1 MAQPDRTPPGR
12 ATTLLAGTHRAVSA
26 ADASAAPEA
35 ATADPT
41 VTPAPAAAAPAA
53 APRPAPAADSP
64 RRKAFRLA
72 LILVASFM
80 MVLDFSIVN
89 VALPSIE
96 RELNMSPA
104 LVDWVVTAYAIAFGG
119 LLILGG
125 RAADML
131 GRRRMFVIGLVAF
144 SLASLSGGLAQDPVL
159 LLASRVV
166 QGAGAAV
173 VLPAALS
180 LITTGFPEGRE
191 RTRALG
197 LYGATASLGFV
208 AGQVLGGVLV
218 EFTSWRAVFLVN
230 VPVGLIAAII
240 APKVLGHSANLRDA
254 RAGHRLDVRGALLIT
269 SAVALAVFAVSEGN
283 TFGWLSPVVLGAA
296 AAAAIAFGAFALAET
311 RHPEP
316 LIRLDMFRH
325 AGLRRGSALALLM
338 GLWNGGEML
347 VLSLYF
353 QQVLHESPLVT
364 GLAIAPQGMAGF
376 TAGMFGTQLAARFGG
391 VRRMLAVTAAASA
404 AGFLVLTQLPAA
416 GYSPLLL
423 AVMLI
428 GFGTAG
434 TAFGSIVIAS
444 RGVPDSD
451 QGVVGGMINTSRQIG
466 AAIGAALLP
475 AVALGVGHEAG
486 VAGVTGDRAAMLTG
500 AVASVLAMLLAWR
513 ASRAG
518 DPVAQPR

>member
-1 MAQPDRTPPGR
+1 M
-12 ATTLLAGTHRAVSA
+12 
-26 ADASAAPEA
+26 ADASQPGPGRL
-35 ATADPT
+35 ATPDPRD
-41 VTPAPAAAAPAA
+41 TP
-53 APRPAPAADSP
+53 RW
-64 RRKAFRLA
+64 KALRLA

-96 RELNMSPA
+96 RELHLSTSV
-104 LVDWVVTAYAIAFGG
+104 VDWVVTAYAIAFGG

-144 SLASLSGGLAQDPVL
+144 SLASLSGGLARDPIL

-173 VLPAALS
+173 VMPAALS
-180 LITTGFPEGRE
+180 LITTGFAEGRE
-191 RTRALG
+191 RSRALG

-218 EFTSWRAVFLVN
+218 QVTSWRAVFLVN
-230 VPVGLIAAII
+230 VPVGIATALL
-240 APKVLGHSANLRDA
+240 APKILGRSANIRDA
-254 RAGHRLDVRGALLIT
+254 RAGHKLDVRGALLIT
-269 SAVALAVFAVSEGN
+269 FAVALAVFAVSEGN
-283 TFGWLSPVVLGAA
+283 VLGWLSPGVLGSF
-296 AAAAIAFGAFALAET
+296 AAAIVAGAAFAMAEL
-311 RHPEP
+311 RHDEP
-316 LIRLDMFRH
+316 LIRLSMFRH
-325 AGLRRGSALALLM
+325 DGLRRGSALALLM
-338 GLWNGGEML
+338 GLWNGGELL

-353 QQVLHESPLVT
+353 QQTLHESPLFA
-364 GLAIAPQGMAGF
+364 GLAIAPQGVAGF
-376 TAGMFGTQLAARFGG
+376 TAGMYGTQIAARFGG
-391 VRRMLAVTAAASA
+391 VRRMLAVCGASSA
-404 AGFLVLTQLPAA
+404 AGFFVLTQLPAA
-416 GYSPLLL
+416 RYSPLLL

-444 RGVPDSD
+444 RGVPDGD

-475 AVALGVGHEAG
+475 AVAEGVGHGAG
-486 VAGVTGDRAAMLTG
+486 LTGVTGDRAAMLAG
-500 AVASVLAMLLAWR
+500 AIA
-513 ASRAG
+513 
-518 DPVAQPR
+518 

>member
-1 MAQPDRTPPGR
+1 VTTKTPEAP
-12 ATTLLAGTHRAVSA
+12 AKPEIPVTPK
-26 ADASAAPEA
+26 APEPHQP
-35 ATADPT
+35 TPDP
-41 VTPAPAAAAPAA
+41 
-53 APRPAPAADSP
+53 DS
-64 RRKAFRLA
+64 RRRQAIRLA

-89 VALPSIE
+89 VALASIQ
-96 RELNMSPA
+96 RELHLSA
-104 LVDWVVTAYAIAFGG
+104 SAVDWVVTAYAISFGG

-125 RAADML
+125 RAADLL

-144 SLASLSGGLAQDPVL
+144 SLASLAGGLAQDPVL
-159 LLASRVV
+159 LLASRAV
-166 QGAGAAV
+166 QGVGAAV
-173 VLPAALS
+173 VMPAALS
-180 LITTGFPEGRE
+180 LITTSFPEGRQ

-218 EFTSWRAVFLVN
+218 ELTSWRAVFLVN
-230 VPVGLIAAII
+230 VPVGIVAALIS
-240 APKVLGHSANLRDA
+240 PRVLGRSANLRNTS
-254 RAGHRLDVRGALLIT
+254 AGRHLDVRGALLIT
-269 SAVALAVFAVSEGN
+269 TAVALAVFAVSEGDV
-283 TFGWLSPVVLGAA
+283 FGWVSLPVLGSAVAA
-296 AAAAIAFGAFALAET
+296 VAAGLAFALAEAH
-311 RHPEP
+311 HPEP
-316 LIRLDMFRH
+316 LIRLNMFQH

-353 QQVLHESPLVT
+353 QQVLHESPLLT

-376 TAGMFGTQLAARFGG
+376 TAGIYGTQLAARFGG
-391 VRRMLAVTAAASA
+391 VRRLLAVAAAFVT
-404 AGFLVLTQLPAA
+404 AGFLVLTQLPAH

-428 GFGTAG
+428 GFGTAS

-444 RGVPDSD
+444 RGMPDGD

-475 AVALGVGHEAG
+475 AVAAGIGHGAG
-486 VAGVTGDRAAMLTG
+486 ATGDRAAMLTG
-500 AVASVLAMLLAWR
+500 AIAAVLALAIAWR
-513 ASRAG
+513 AARAG
-518 DPVAQPR
+518 DPAAQAA